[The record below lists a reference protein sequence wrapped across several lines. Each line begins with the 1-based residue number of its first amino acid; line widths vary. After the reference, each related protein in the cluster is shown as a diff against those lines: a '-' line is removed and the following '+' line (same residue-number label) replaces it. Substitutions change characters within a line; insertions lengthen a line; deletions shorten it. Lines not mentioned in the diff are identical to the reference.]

1 MPEDHPTES
10 ELALAALE
18 SLVPY
23 ASAPALTTDEVT
35 AVLGRHV
42 LALRYDADTA
52 TSYPPGTV
60 VAPLVDNGHWY
71 VSIANG
77 LDDSTDGTT
86 AYTSAGI
93 DQTDWPIPPF
103 RFPDG
108 GDTVDDGTV
117 TWQWYSPAGDYLWDM
132 RAAAR
137 ECWLLK
143 AGKSAGC
150 VDASDGGASVKSSQ
164 MYAACM
170 RMADSFAPIGAI

>member
-1 MPEDHPTES
+1 MPEETPPTES
-10 ELALAALE
+10 ELALEALE
-18 SLVPY
+18 SMVPY
-23 ASAPALTTDEVT
+23 ASAPALTTDEVA
-35 AVLGRHV
+35 AVLARNV
-42 LALRYDADTA
+42 LAVRYDADA

-60 VAPLVDNGHWY
+60 VAPPVDNGHWY
-71 VSIANG
+71 ISVANTQ
-77 LDDSTDGTT
+77 DDSADGST
-86 AYTSAGI
+86 AYVPAGI

-103 RFPDG
+103 RFPAG

-117 TWQWYSPAGDYLWDM
+117 TWQWYSPAGDSLWDM

-170 RMADSFAPIGAI
+170 QMADRFAPIGAI